1 MKAKKIKCSLKKSWN
16 TKLDE
21 KIMIRGKASL
31 LFSLR
36 VSHPDFDV
44 ELMEIRF
51 RFLRLTTLPNVN
63 ITRLFILRLRKYFPF
78 LSAAQKSFIGEEI
91 QFSPAGQ
98 VHEKI
103 LFFIL
108 TSTSNCNLWHFLSAA
123 FFCWLSQRNLFRRVA
138 RCDVIEFNTN
148 IGCDKK
154 GIWRWCMMEMML
166 LWANKI
172 KMIMCD

>member
-1 MKAKKIKCSLKKSWN
+1 
-16 TKLDE
+16 
-21 KIMIRGKASL
+21 MIRGKASL

-78 LSAAQKSFIGEEI
+78 LSAAQKSFIGKEI

-103 LFFIL
+103 LFDIL

-123 FFCWLSQRNLFRRVA
+123 FFC
-138 RCDVIEFNTN
+138 
-148 IGCDKK
+148 
-154 GIWRWCMMEMML
+154 
-166 LWANKI
+166 
-172 KMIMCD
+172 